1 MDFVVS
7 KVAMS
12 ICALLVAAVL
22 GNIYGDGAFRDVRG
36 ELEGV
41 AMDLIAVASA
51 PLDAR
56 TECTASWEV
65 PYLSAGEEVSVVV
78 SAESIRV
85 FTSSVVVMIATP
97 FAMHTWSWDGSPLND
112 SLVAELDG
120 RAPKTTASSRGT
132 ITIAATEITVGNE
145 PELMVFA
152 HPDG

>member
-7 KVAMS
+7 KVALS

-36 ELEGV
+36 ELESV
-41 AMDLIAVASA
+41 ARDLIAIASA

-65 PYLSAGEEVSVVV
+65 PCLSAGEEVSVIV
-78 SAESIRV
+78 SAESVRV
-85 FTSSVVVMIATP
+85 FTSSAIVMIATP

-112 SLVAELDG
+112 SLMAELDG
-120 RAPKTTASSRGT
+120 RASKTTASSHGT
-132 ITIAATEITVGNE
+132 ITIVATEITVGND

-152 HPDG
+152 HPGG